1 MIKKNLIFKN
11 FKEMSLNQEAILN
24 SNENRKITNKNIT
37 KDDIKENDNIE
48 SVEVIEVN

>member
-1 MIKKNLIFKN
+1 
-11 FKEMSLNQEAILN
+11 MSLNQEAILN